1 MRATCTT
8 IIGGVR
14 VMKRLI
20 MMISV
25 VSLIFIASLTP
36 AFAGIGRRG
45 ISGVQVQNLSST
57 QAQLTVSFYPQSS
70 GSPVN
75 IPDTVSPFSARTF
88 YTPSIS
94 GLSSGSYSMVVSS
107 NQPTAAIVRTDWDD
121 TSGAAIYDT
130 VRPGKDI
137 LIPLALQNFA
147 GQVSQF
153 TVQNAS
159 GTSAN
164 DIKIEVIARGTG
176 AVVKTL
182 SNQQL
187 NAYQSRTYDLGNT
200 SLFGTLPDTG
210 RDLGATGFVGLIR
223 ISSNTVDL
231 VAQSFIDVTNTP
243 AVTAFSSVAVTD
255 ADDTLYCPLVR
266 ANYYGDTGIQ
276 IVNPNNQG
284 VDVTITFYADS
295 QSPNRGTF
303 TQRMTIPAN
312 SSDIAFQGPGG
323 NSRQSPT
330 NLPGGTQ
337 TQFNTAL
344 TNNGFFGSAVISTN
358 GPKVLAV
365 VNDTEFGRS
374 YSVLSQGSYSCVP
387 KSAASTKHFLPLL
400 RSYHLQS
407 TRLTTG
413 VQVMNVGN
421 VSNTISLDLIDW
433 DGTDHA
439 RDPNPIT
446 INGIGGVNFFGGNWT
461 GLRTV
466 PSSLGGFGWYGS
478 GVVNCTSPC
487 VVFVSDEGFG
497 RTQVDRANYIGI
509 PGP

>member
-20 MMISV
+20 VISV

-75 IPDTVSPFSARTF
+75 ISQTVDPFSARTF

-107 NQPTAAIVRTDWDD
+107 DQPTAAIVRTDWDD

-182 SNQQL
+182 PNQQL
-187 NAYQSRTYDLGNT
+187 NAYQSRTYDLRDTN
-200 SLFGTLPDTG
+200 LFGTLPNTG
-210 RDLGATGFVGLIR
+210 QGLGATGFVGLIR

-243 AVTAFSSVAVTD
+243 AVTAFGSVAVTD

-276 IVNPNNQG
+276 IVNPNNQN

-337 TQFNTAL
+337 TPSNTAL

-365 VNDTEFGRS
+365 VNDTEFGPS
-374 YSVLSQGSYSCVP
+374 YRVLSQGSYNCVP

-400 RSYHLQS
+400 RRYHLQS

-421 VSNTISLDLIDW
+421 VNNTISLDLIDW
-433 DGTDHA
+433 DGTNA
-439 RDPNPIT
+439 PDPNPRT

-497 RTQVDRANYIGI
+497 STRVDRANYIGI
-509 PGP
+509 SGP

>member
-1 MRATCTT
+1 
-8 IIGGVR
+8 
-14 VMKRLI
+14 MKRLI

-57 QAQLTVSFYPQSS
+57 RAQLTVSFYPQSS

-107 NQPTAAIVRTDWDD
+107 DQPTAAIVRTDWDD

-130 VRPGKDI
+130 VRPGKEI

-176 AVVKTL
+176 RVVRTL

-200 SLFGTLPDTG
+200 NLFGTLPDTG
-210 RDLGATGFVGLIR
+210 RDLGATGFVGLIK

-231 VAQSFIDVTNTP
+231 VAQSFIDVTTSTR
-243 AVTAFSSVAVTD
+243 AVTAFGSVAVTD

-276 IVNPNNQG
+276 IVNLNNQN

-295 QSPNRGTF
+295 KSPNRGTF

-323 NSRQSPT
+323 NSRQPPT

-337 TQFNTAL
+337 TSSNTAL

-365 VNDTEFGRS
+365 VNDTEFGPS
-374 YSVLSQGSYSCVP
+374 YRVLSQGSYNCVP
-387 KSAASTKHFLPLL
+387 KSAASRTHFLPLL
-400 RSYHLQS
+400 RSYHLRS
-407 TRLTTG
+407 TMLTTG

-421 VSNTISLDLIDW
+421 VSNTISLNLIDW
-433 DGTDHA
+433 DGQDTLA
-439 RDPNPIT
+439 DPSPET
-446 INGIGGVNFFGGNWT
+446 INGIGGVNFFGGDWR

-466 PSSLGGFGWYGS
+466 PPSLGGFGWYGS
-478 GVVNCTSPC
+478 GVVTCTSPC
-487 VVFVSDEGFG
+487 VVFVSDESFSPNPNM
-497 RTQVDRANYIGI
+497 RVDRANYIGI
-509 PGP
+509 SGP